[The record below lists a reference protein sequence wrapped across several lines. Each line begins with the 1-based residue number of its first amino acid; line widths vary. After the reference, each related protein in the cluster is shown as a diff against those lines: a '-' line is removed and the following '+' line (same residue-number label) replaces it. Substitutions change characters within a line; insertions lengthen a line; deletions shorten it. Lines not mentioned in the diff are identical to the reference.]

1 MQNSY
6 DLPPRKA
13 LACRWAS
20 AFFALIAIIAFAT
33 PIAMIAITGDPM
45 AKWVCNT
52 TRDCGFV
59 DGSQAFLDAEEWQ
72 AMSTSPAAADRF
84 ADYVARWPIKI
95 GGAVLSILSTFPF
108 ALLMFAVAMALRAF
122 GTARGIASGIRWM
135 RLAAWAAIGAALASP
150 LVGLL
155 WSVLLLPGTPHG
167 PGFRI
172 EIDGGPLMLHLLL
185 AFASFA
191 VVWALDAGL
200 RAQRDL
206 AEIV

>member
-1 MQNSY
+1 MHNSY

-33 PIAMIAITGDPM
+33 PIAIITMTGDPM

-52 TRDCGFV
+52 AGDCGFV
-59 DGSQAFLDAEEWQ
+59 DGSRAFLDAEELQ
-72 AMSTSPAAADRF
+72 AMLASPAAAERF
-84 ADYVARWPIKI
+84 ADYVKQWPIEI
-95 GGAVLSILSTFPF
+95 GVAVLSVLSTLPF
-108 ALLMFAVAMALRAF
+108 ALLMFAVAMELRAF

-135 RLAAWAAIGAALASP
+135 RLAAWAAIVAALAPP
-150 LVGLL
+150 LIGLL
-155 WSVLLLPGTPHG
+155 RSILLLPGTPHG
-167 PGFRI
+167 PGYRI
-172 EIDGGPLMLHLLL
+172 EFDGGPLMLHLLL
-185 AFASFA
+185 AFATFA
-191 VVWALDAGL
+191 IVWALDAGL

>member
-33 PIAMIAITGDPM
+33 PIAIIAMTGDPM

-52 TRDCGFV
+52 AGDCGFV
-59 DGSQAFLDAEEWQ
+59 DGSRAFLDAEELQ
-72 AMSTSPAAADRF
+72 AMSASPAAAERF
-84 ADYVARWPIKI
+84 ADYVKQWPIEI
-95 GGAVLSILSTFPF
+95 GGAVLSVLSTLPF

-135 RLAAWAAIGAALASP
+135 RLAGWAAIGAALASP
-150 LVGLL
+150 LIGLL

-172 EIDGGPLMLHLLL
+172 EIDSGPLMLHLLL

>member
-1 MQNSY
+1 MQDSY
-6 DLPPRKA
+6 ELPPRKA

-33 PIAMIAITGDPM
+33 PIAIIAMTGDPM
-45 AKWVCNT
+45 AKWVCGT
-52 TRDCGFV
+52 AGGCGFV
-59 DGSQAFLDAEEWQ
+59 DGSRAFLDAEEWQ

-84 ADYVARWPIKI
+84 ADYVAQWPVRI
-95 GGAVLSILSTFPF
+95 GGAVLSILSAIPF

-122 GTARGIASGIRWM
+122 GTARGISSGIRWM
-135 RLAAWAAIGAALASP
+135 RLAAWAAIGAALAPP
-150 LVGLL
+150 LIDFFR
-155 WSVLLLPGTPHG
+155 SILLLPGTPHG
-167 PGFRI
+167 PGYRI

-191 VVWALDAGL
+191 IVWALDAGL

>member
-1 MQNSY
+1 MQDSY
-6 DLPPRKA
+6 DLPSRKA

-72 AMSTSPAAADRF
+72 AMSRSPAAANRF

-150 LVGLL
+150 LIGLL

-172 EIDGGPLMLHLLL
+172 EIDSGPLMLHLLL